1 MRSRFAKKLINNILY
16 KHMKENQKYLLDL
29 ERELKYRNYSPR
41 TVSAYTSCI
50 ERFIQSLD
58 TETGSERPV
67 SNISRDEIID
77 FILHLQSQGNAPKT
91 INLYKEAI
99 KFFLHD
105 VIKIHI
111 NIDIRL
117 SREPKKLPR
126 VLTKTEIQSIIGS
139 IKNEKH
145 KFIIAL
151 SYGSGLR
158 VSDVVSLHV

>member
-1 MRSRFAKKLINNILY
+1 
-16 KHMKENQKYLLDL
+16 MKENQKYLLDL

-41 TVSAYTSCI
+41 TVSAYTACI
-50 ERFIQSLD
+50 GYFLRWLD
-58 TETGSERPV
+58 TDPVCGTERPI
-67 SNISRDEIID
+67 SNVSRDKIID
-77 FILHLQSQGNAPKT
+77 FILHLQAQGKAPKT

-105 VIKIHI
+105 VINIHI
-111 NIDIRL
+111 DIDIKL
-117 SREPKKLPR
+117 SREPKKLPII
-126 VLTKTEIQSIIGS
+126 LTRNEIQSIIEN